1 MKTRSSSL
9 EYQHEQCALAE
20 KQVAQ
25 KFRAKHCLTI
35 GFDALMQKTDHVI
48 RVVNMTI
55 AVIAT
60 FSKVGSPSSRS
71 FMEPR
76 CSRAGAAH
84 DRLGWHDSL
93 ILEAMPKSKLNQ
105 KQQLP
110 LAIVT
115 IDYSISLHHS

>member
-1 MKTRSSSL
+1 MRLGGKTS
-9 EYQHEQCALAE
+9 CAKIQSKTL
-20 KQVAQ
+20 
-25 KFRAKHCLTI
+25 FDNW
-35 GFDALMQKTDHVI
+35 FDALMQKTDHVI